1 MTRSNRKD
9 LGEQWESEQPASID
23 GDAERNKRSIM
34 APGDPQR
41 RSSQALLL
49 SVSETAT
56 LLGIHRA
63 TVYDL
68 LASGELRSTT
78 LGRRRVIPRV
88 AVEAFVAMLDQR
100 AEQEAERQRA
110 SR

>member
-9 LGEQWESEQPASID
+9 SAGQSEHPGGDVESV
-23 GDAERNKRSIM
+23 GNNRSIM
-34 APGDPQR
+34 PWGRTEPQPTQ
-41 RSSQALLL
+41 SLLL
-49 SVSETAT
+49 SVNETAA

-68 LASGELRSTT
+68 LATGQLRSTT

-88 AVEAFVAMLDQR
+88 AVEAFVAKLDQR
-100 AEQEAERQRA
+100 AMQEAEQQRFT
-110 SR
+110 R

>member
-1 MTRSNRKD
+1 
-9 LGEQWESEQPASID
+9 
-23 GDAERNKRSIM
+23 M

-41 RSSQALLL
+41 RSSQTLLL
-49 SVSETAT
+49 SVSQTAA

-78 LGRRRVIPRV
+78 LGRRRVIPRA

-100 AEQEAERQRA
+100 AEQEAARQRA